1 MVKTVSQLFS
11 LGNDPVQ
18 IIAQL
23 IGFAGA
29 VTYFLVFQMKKRKSI
44 LGLNILAGA
53 IFVLHFFLLKAYTGA
68 AMNIVCSLRCIIYY
82 CNDKKWAKS
91 KAWLAVFILVSV
103 VLGVYTWSD
112 AYSILPLVSMI
123 ITSISFWLKRERN
136 IRLLTLPSPPCW
148 MLYNIHNGS
157 ISGFLTDTVIF
168 ISLLISLVRYD
179 VLKRHPANRKQTF
192 TV

>member
-1 MVKTVSQLFS
+1 M
-11 LGNDPVQ
+11 Q

-23 IGFAGA
+23 IGFMGTI
-29 VTYFLVFQMKKRKSI
+29 TYFLVFQMKKRKSI

-53 IFVLHFFLLKAYTGA
+53 IFVLHFFLIGAYTGA
-68 AMNIVCSLRCIIYY
+68 AMNIVCSLRCVIYY
-82 CNDKKWAKS
+82 YDDKKWARS
-91 KAWLAVFILVSV
+91 KVWLGVFILASI

-112 AYSILPLVSMI
+112 AYSVLPLISMI
-123 ITSISFWLKRERN
+123 LTSISFWLKRERN

-168 ISLLISLVRYD
+168 ISLLISLFRYD
-179 VLKRHPANRKQTF
+179 ILKRRPADAKKVNIVQRSCELEGK
-192 TV
+192 